1 MSAFFEYDFLQRA
14 LIAAAVVG
22 LTAPLVGVF
31 LVQRRLALLGDG
43 MGHVALTGIG
53 LALLL
58 NTAPLPT
65 AMIAA
70 ASGAV
75 IVELIRSR
83 SRTAG
88 DLALA
93 LVFYGGIAGGVVLA
107 SFAGAG
113 SANLTQ
119 YLFGAITTVSAEDLR
134 ALLMLALLILVTLVI
149 AGRSI
154 WLMSLDA
161 EVARVQGVR
170 VGVASILLT
179 VLAAVV
185 VVVGMRVVGILL
197 VSALMIV
204 PVAAAQQ
211 LTRSFRATLIGGAAI
226 GLTSA
231 VLGLGVSYALDVAP
245 GAMIVVMALGLF
257 VLSAVAAI
265 PVRRWQRA
273 RAAASLRAADLQGAP
288 A

>member
-1 MSAFFEYDFLQRA
+1 MSAFFEYEFLQRA
-14 LIAAAVVG
+14 LVAAMVVG
-22 LTAPLVGVF
+22 ITAPMVGVF

-53 LALLL
+53 LSLLFG
-58 NTAPLPT
+58 TAPLPT

-70 ASGAV
+70 ATGAV
-75 IVELIRSR
+75 VVELIRAR

-119 YLFGAITTVSAEDLR
+119 YLFGAITTVSQDDLR
-134 ALLMLALLILVTLVI
+134 ALVVLTLIVFVTLLV

-154 WLMSLDA
+154 WLMSLDP

-170 VGVASILLT
+170 VVAASALLT

-197 VSALMIV
+197 VSALMII

-211 LTRSFRATLIGGAAI
+211 LSRSFRTTLIGGAVV
-226 GLTSA
+226 GLMAS
-231 VLGLGVSYALDVAP
+231 VLGLFASYRLDVAP
-245 GAMIVVMALGLF
+245 GGMIVVVALALF
-257 VLSAVAAI
+257 LVSAIVAV
-265 PVRRWQRA
+265 PVRRLQRV
-273 RAAASLRAADLQGAP
+273 RT
-288 A
+288 

>member
-1 MSAFFEYDFLQRA
+1 VSAFFEYEFLQRA
-14 LIAAAVVG
+14 LIAAMVVG
-22 LTAPLVGVF
+22 ITAPMVGVF

-53 LALLL
+53 LSLLFG
-58 NTAPLPT
+58 TAPLPT

-70 ASGAV
+70 ATGAV
-75 IVELIRSR
+75 VVELIRAR

-119 YLFGAITTVSAEDLR
+119 YLFGAIATVSDSDLR
-134 ALLMLALLILVTLVI
+134 SLMVLTLIVLVTLLV

-154 WLMSLDA
+154 WLMSLDP

-170 VGVASILLT
+170 VVASSALLT

-197 VSALMIV
+197 VSALMII

-211 LTRSFRATLIGGAAI
+211 LSRSFRTTLIGGAVV
-226 GLTSA
+226 GLMAS
-231 VLGLGVSYALDVAP
+231 VLGLFASYRLDVAP
-245 GAMIVVMALGLF
+245 GGMIVVVALALF
-257 VLSAVAAI
+257 LVCAIVAV
-265 PVRRWQRA
+265 PVRRLQRV
-273 RAAASLRAADLQGAP
+273 RT
-288 A
+288 

>member
-1 MSAFFEYDFLQRA
+1 MSAFFEYEFLQRA
-14 LIAAAVVG
+14 LIAAMVVG
-22 LTAPLVGVF
+22 ITAPMVGVF

-53 LALLL
+53 LSLLFG
-58 NTAPLPT
+58 TAPLPT

-70 ASGAV
+70 ATGAV
-75 IVELIRSR
+75 VVELIRAR

-119 YLFGAITTVSAEDLR
+119 YLFGAIATVSDSDLR
-134 ALLMLALLILVTLVI
+134 SLMVLTLIVLVTLLV

-154 WLMSLDA
+154 WLMSLDP

-170 VGVASILLT
+170 VVAASALLT

-197 VSALMIV
+197 VSALMII

-211 LTRSFRATLIGGAAI
+211 LSRSFRATLIGGAVV
-226 GLTSA
+226 GLLAS
-231 VLGLGVSYALDVAP
+231 VLGLFASYSLDVAP
-245 GAMIVVMALGLF
+245 GGMIVVVALALF
-257 VLSAVAAI
+257 IICAIVAV
-265 PVRRWQRA
+265 PMRRMQRA
-273 RAAASLRAADLQGAP
+273 RT
-288 A
+288 

>member
-1 MSAFFEYDFLQRA
+1 MSTLLAYDFLQRA
-14 LIAAAVVG
+14 LIAAALVG
-22 LTAPLVGVF
+22 LVAPLVGVF

-58 NTAPLPT
+58 GTAPLPT
-65 AMIAA
+65 AMLAA

-75 IVELIRSR
+75 IVELIRAR

-107 SFAGAG
+107 SLAGAG

-119 YLFGAITTVSAEDLR
+119 YLFGSITTVSPEDLR
-134 ALLMLALLILVTLVI
+134 SLGILALAIVVTLLV
-149 AGRSI
+149 AGRGI
-154 WLMSLDA
+154 WLMSLDP

-170 VGVASILLT
+170 VVASSALLT

-211 LTRSFRATLIGGAAI
+211 VTRSFRATLLGGAAI
-226 GLTSA
+226 GLASS
-231 VLGLGVSYALDVAP
+231 VVGLGASYALDVAP
-245 GAMIVVMALGLF
+245 GAMIVVVALAAF
-257 VLSAVAAI
+257 VITALLAV
-265 PVRRWQRA
+265 PLRRLRRA
-273 RAAASLRAADLQGAP
+273 RMAS
-288 A
+288 